1 MGNDAQLMGGLL
13 TKYIPNLI
21 SNFTAI
27 AIGLAISIGF
37 SWKLGLVDIYALP
50 AIALSG
56 FISISFI
63 GGFDDDNMDL
73 YASSDKIS
81 D

>member
-1 MGNDAQLMGGLL
+1 MGGLI

-21 SNFTAI
+21 SNFGSI
-27 AIGLAISIGF
+27 LIGLAISIGF

-50 AIALSG
+50 ALALSG

-63 GGFDDDNMDL
+63 GDFDDENMKL
-73 YASSDKIS
+73 YTAPDKVSD
-81 D
+81 